1 MVKISDAI
9 RKLVIL
15 KKSEGASYRMIAKD
29 LNIGHSTVQ
38 YIYNKFLRTKTT
50 TDLPKSGRPSKCTV
64 REKRHMCRNSKKNPF
79 LTAHEVAASCNM
91 LNKVSV
97 DTVRRYLRNSGL
109 FGRMASRKPLL
120 SPQHMK
126 NRKSCVPH
134 I

>member
-1 MVKISDAI
+1 MAKISNAI

-50 TDLPKSGRPSKCTV
+50 TDLPKSGRPSKV

-79 LTAHEVAASCNM
+79 LTAHKVAASCNM
-91 LNKVSV
+91 LNK
-97 DTVRRYLRNSGL
+97 
-109 FGRMASRKPLL
+109 FP
-120 SPQHMK
+120 
-126 NRKSCVPH
+126 
-134 I
+134 